1 MTASMVLPELAGGLG
16 DALARALH
24 SGHAG
29 GWTPEGGEAMAEG
42 IRLIRQFVARIREN
56 ADSLLGRGVD
66 ARGFVKYFEQVMPI
80 LDRCVAGYARLEEH
94 GILSTAPAAVASE
107 FGAVRREMKACRDFL
122 ADVLAKANVPPGEV
136 DWAKVK
142 RARDA
147 YAHGETKTVQEV
159 KKGVQANGKP

>member
-16 DALARALH
+16 DALAHALQ

-29 GWTPEGGEAMAEG
+29 GWTPEAGEAMAEG
-42 IRLIRQFVARIREN
+42 IRLIRQYVARIKGN
-56 ADSLLGRGVD
+56 ADGLLGRGVD
-66 ARGFVKYFEQVMPI
+66 ARSFVKHFEQVMPI
-80 LDRCVAGYARLEEH
+80 LDRCLAGYTQLEEH
-94 GILSTAPAAVASE
+94 GILSTAPSAVASE
-107 FGAVRREMKACRDFL
+107 FGAVRREMTACRDFL

-147 YAHGETKTVQEV
+147 YAHGETKTIQEV
-159 KKGVQANGKP
+159 KQGIQANGKP